1 MGNALTASQY
11 VYEGE
16 NNVNVYR
23 NIGHHCSNV
32 LIDYKDIIRSM
43 PSYTDEYL
51 RVSRQKFSISGNI
64 DRICN
69 HNGNMNFE
77 DIGAHCVPD
86 CRKGDIDC
94 LSSGFGRCRVEVA
107 NSSHLD
113 SKLCSTILLED
124 LFNREQL
131 ENTIISQR
139 LIHEACM
146 NISNT
151 DADSNVVT
159 QCIGNFDNFP
169 DAYLVS
175 TKTILD
181 ENMGKIACTTR
192 DEYNHNDEWHPTRN
206 AVIVDNLRSYNDG
219 DGDPYSKFDII
230 CGKPVDYNN
239 IDYNTDAY
247 QAPLCV
253 EDSDRVKCEFN
264 DYLSCM
270 DTPFKEPS
278 IYDRHCPDIY
288 IHDLVNNVT
297 DGEMYNH
304 TYLSGD
310 FIDYA
315 CSKWI
320 NAEGKPCKKADD
332 ITHTIFKVPITYDF
346 GFCQDSS

>member
-146 NISNT
+146 NIYEA
-151 DADSNVVT
+151 DIDSNMT

-181 ENMGKIACTTR
+181 ENLAKIACTTR
-192 DEYNHNDEWHPTRN
+192 SEYKEEHSFK
-206 AVIVDNLRSYNDG
+206 IVDNLRSDSYEG
-219 DGDPYSKFDII
+219 VAYSKFDTM
-230 CGKPVDYNN
+230 CGEPLDYSN
-239 IDYNTDAY
+239 IDWDAGAATY
-247 QAPLCV
+247 QAPLCIESV
-253 EDSDRVKCEFN
+253 DNRVKCEFN
-264 DYLSCM
+264 DYLTCT
-270 DTPFKEPS
+270 DAQLYEPVQHGTVKCVS
-278 IYDRHCPDIY
+278 PTLYNLVDMVSAQMYD
-288 IHDLVNNVT
+288 
-297 DGEMYNH
+297 H
-304 TYLSGD
+304 TFLSGE
-310 FIDYA
+310 FIEYL
-315 CSKWI
+315 CSQWY
-320 NAEGKPCKKADD
+320 NQEGNYCKKASN
-332 ITHTIFKVPITYDF
+332 ITHSIYTLPYREMN
-346 GFCQDSS
+346 GFCQD